1 MRVRMQSFIFSIR
14 KKIMRLKGLNYH
26 EIFYTYVTVFA
37 KTCLVRTIKFFF
49 RPACSYV
56 QYLALYCAYDHYSR
70 LVCFSQGSF

>member
-37 KTCLVRTIKFFF
+37 KTCLVRTIKFFSVQLV
-49 RPACSYV
+49 AMYV
-56 QYLALYCAYDHYSR
+56 QYLALYCAYDHHS
-70 LVCFSQGSF
+70 